1 MPATPSP
8 AAPDAVVARAQALA
22 DDVLFPA
29 ALATDA
35 ADVVPVDRLD
45 ALAGA
50 GLYGLSAPVEVG
62 GLAADPATTWAVIE
76 AIAGGCLTTAFV
88 WTQHLGAARAAAG
101 APAAV
106 RDVWAAPLARGER
119 RSGVAFAHL
128 RRPGPPAVTAVPDGD
143 GWRVTGTAPWVTGWG
158 RIDVFHAA
166 AVVGD
171 DVVWALV
178 DARDSATLRAER
190 LRLAAV
196 DASATMVVHL
206 VDHPVPAERVTARE
220 PLRDWLARDALGLR
234 TNGSNALGVTGR
246 ALRLLGEL
254 GDGPA
259 SLHAELADARARLDA
274 STPATVA
281 HARAAATELCVRA
294 TTALVAATGGRAV
307 RRDDHAQRLAREAM
321 FLLVQGQTPAIRA
334 AQAELLA
341 GGAPGQAASP
351 GPVTPAP

>member
-1 MPATPSP
+1 MPAPPSR
-8 AAPDAVVARAQALA
+8 AAPDEVVARARALA

-45 ALAGA
+45 ALAAA
-50 GLYGLSAPVEVG
+50 GLYGLTAPAEVG
-62 GLAADPATTWAVIE
+62 GLAADAATTWAVIE

-88 WTQHLGAARAAAG
+88 WTQHLGAARAAAAG
-101 APAAV
+101 PPAV

-178 DARDSATLRAER
+178 DARESATLRAER

-196 DASATMVVHL
+196 DASATMTVHL
-206 VDHPVPAERVTARE
+206 ADHPVPADRVTARE

-234 TNGSNALGVTGR
+234 TNGSHALGVTAR
-246 ALRLLGEL
+246 ALRLLGDE
-254 GDGPA
+254 PT
-259 SLHAELADARARLDA
+259 SLHDELTAARARLDA
-274 STPATVA
+274 STPTTVA

-294 TTALVAATGGRAV
+294 TAALVAATGGRAV

-334 AQAELLA
+334 AQTRLLA

>member
-1 MPATPSP
+1 MPTAP
-8 AAPDAVVARAQALA
+8 ADADAVVARARALA

-45 ALAGA
+45 ALADA

-62 GLAADPATTWAVIE
+62 GLAADAATTWAVIE

-171 DVVWALV
+171 DDVVWALV
-178 DARDSATLRAER
+178 DARESATLRAER
-190 LRLAAV
+190 LHLAAV

-206 VDHPVPAERVTARE
+206 ADHPVPAERITARE
-220 PLRDWLARDALGLR
+220 PLRDWLTRDALGLR

-254 GDGPA
+254 GPEPT
-259 SLHAELADARARLDA
+259 SLHAELAAARARLDA